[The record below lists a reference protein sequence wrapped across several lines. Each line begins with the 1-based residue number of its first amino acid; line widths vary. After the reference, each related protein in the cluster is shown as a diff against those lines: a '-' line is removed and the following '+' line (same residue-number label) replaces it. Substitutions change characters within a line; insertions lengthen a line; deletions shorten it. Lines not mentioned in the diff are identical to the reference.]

1 MRGNAIAMSKRKKP
15 PHISQ
20 ADWDDAEIPELTAE
34 DFRRMRPAREV
45 LPKLIGAK
53 AAAELL
59 RPRGRPKVTSPKAQ
73 VTLRLDADVVAR
85 FKAGGAGWQTRI
97 NAALRRALSKAR

>member
-1 MRGNAIAMSKRKKP
+1 MSKRKP
-15 PHISQ
+15 LTNE
-20 ADWDDAEIPELTAE
+20 AGEVRELTAA

-59 RPRGRPKVTSPKAQ
+59 RPRGRPRKEHPKAQ
-73 VTLRLDADVVAR
+73 VTLRLDAEVIEHY
-85 FKAGGAGWQTRI
+85 KAGGTGWQTRI
-97 NAALRRALSKAR
+97 NAALKRAVAKAR